1 MFPVI
6 GHPLELCATRPCVH
20 QNGVIEICFQS
31 EAVYTEPFR
40 DIDLDVVFT
49 SPRHRHV
56 QVPAFWAGGSTWRVR
71 FSSGETG
78 IHTYKTRCSDTAN
91 LRLHDQVGEVEVQ
104 PYEGENPLYSHGGIK
119 VSEDHRHFCHTDG
132 TPFFWLGDT
141 WWMGLCQR
149 LSWPNDFQVLA
160 QDRKQHGFNVVQLV
174 AGLYPDMPLF
184 DERGLSQSGFCW
196 EINLDRINPAF
207 FDEADQKIFYLV
219 ELGLIPCIVGA
230 WGYYLPMIGLENM
243 QRHWRYLIA
252 RWGALPVVWVAAGEQ
267 TMPWYLESSV
277 QKVVTRERQR
287 RDWSQVLA
295 YMRTLNGFD
304 RLITTHPVS
313 SARES
318 VTDVALLDFEMQQ
331 TNHALPSSHH
341 AARAWAGWQMQPPV
355 PVISAEARYE
365 ALEIDPAVTT
375 QNTREAFW
383 AHALN
388 SGLAGHT
395 YGANGIWQ
403 VNTDLQAFGQSPTGL
418 NWGDLPWKRAMRLP
432 GARQIGQAKRF
443 LESVPWNRFV
453 PQPIRSN
460 RMERFFQSNP
470 RLQRVVQKLG
480 WRRTPPNPI
489 AFGVCK
495 EQSTA
500 LIYTITRQSFKIDL
514 NLFDAPVK
522 LSWIDPTNF
531 DACPVDSVLR
541 GSSLHVRPHCRNAAG
556 DDDWLLLLQPRR

>member
-1 MFPVI
+1 MI
-6 GHPLELCATRPCVH
+6 A
-20 QNGVIEICFQS
+20 
-31 EAVYTEPFR
+31 
-40 DIDLDVVFT
+40 LDVVFT
-49 SPRHRHV
+49 SPSNRYV
-56 QVPAFWAGGSTWRVR
+56 EIPAFWSGGQTWRAR
-71 FSSGETG
+71 FSSSEIG
-78 IHTYKTRCSDTAN
+78 IHAYKTRCSDAGN
-91 LRLHDQVGEVEVQ
+91 HGLHAQVGEVEIQ
-104 PYEGENPLYSHGGIK
+104 PYDGENPLYSHGGIK
-119 VSEDHRHFCHTDG
+119 VSEDNRHFCHADG

-141 WWMGLCQR
+141 WWMGLCKR
-149 LSWPNDFQVLA
+149 LSWPTDFQTLA
-160 QDRKQHGFNVVQLV
+160 ENRKKLGFNVVQLV

-184 DERGLSQSGFCW
+184 DERGVSQSGFCW
-196 EINLDRINPAF
+196 EKKLDQINPSF

-277 QKVVTRERQR
+277 QKIASQERQKKE
-287 RDWSQVLA
+287 WSQVLA
-295 YMRTLNGFD
+295 YMRAINGFD

-318 VTDVALLDFEMQQ
+318 VTDVRLLDFEMQQ
-331 TNHALPSSHH
+331 TNHALPTSHH
-341 AARAWAGWQMQPPV
+341 AARAWTGWQVQPPT

-365 ALEIDPAVTT
+365 ALEISPAVTT

-403 VNTDLQAFGQSPTGL
+403 VNTTLQGFGQSPTGL
-418 NWGDLPWKRAMRLP
+418 CWGSLPWNQAMRLP
-432 GARQIGQAKRF
+432 GAQQIGRAKRF

-453 PQPIRSN
+453 PLPIRAS
-460 RMERFFQSNP
+460 RLEKFFQANP
-470 RLQRVVQKLG
+470 RLQRVAQKLG
-480 WRRTPPNPI
+480 WRWSPSNPI
-489 AFGVCK
+489 AFAVCK
-495 EQSTA
+495 EKSIA
-500 LIYTITRQSFKIDL
+500 IIYTITRGSFNIDL
-514 NLFDAPVK
+514 HLFDVPVK

-531 DACPVDSVLR
+531 DTHPVDSVLR
-541 GSSLHVRPHCRNAAG
+541 GDHLHVKPHCRNAAG
-556 DDDWLLLLQPRR
+556 DDDWLLLLQPGR